1 MTDTPIML
9 TAATSQAKIN
19 YRCLTEVNSR
29 YFGVSLMRTLTQG
42 PYSVHC
48 KWSWLD
54 IETLNVFTHLVSS
67 YRIQISWNK
76 RIFLHQKSRSS
87 ILYDSF
93 LYTNMAA
100 VSMLC
105 TPIWSPWHH
114 SLPFIVFGRDFTK
127 LFCYV
132 NLENIITWHESG
144 FRIRFSWI

>member
-19 YRCLTEVNSR
+19 YRCLTEINSG
-29 YFGVSLMRTLTQG
+29 YFGVSLMRTLTQTL
-42 PYSVHC
+42 YSVHC

-67 YRIQISWNK
+67 YSIQISWNK
-76 RIFLHQKSRSS
+76 IIFFNIRKEFNSYRNF
-87 ILYDSF
+87 F

-114 SLPFIVFGRDFTK
+114 SLPFIVFGRDFPK
-127 LFCYV
+127 LLCYV
-132 NLENIITWHESG
+132 NLEDIITWHESG

>member
-1 MTDTPIML
+1 MSDTPIML

-67 YRIQISWNK
+67 YRIPISWNK

-87 ILYDSF
+87 ILIGF
-93 LYTNMAA
+93 FFVHQHGRRFNALYTNMVA
-100 VSMLC
+100 VTSF
-105 TPIWSPWHH
+105 PSVYSIWKR
-114 SLPFIVFGRDFTK
+114 FYK
-127 LFCYV
+127 
-132 NLENIITWHESG
+132 IILL
-144 FRIRFSWI
+144 R